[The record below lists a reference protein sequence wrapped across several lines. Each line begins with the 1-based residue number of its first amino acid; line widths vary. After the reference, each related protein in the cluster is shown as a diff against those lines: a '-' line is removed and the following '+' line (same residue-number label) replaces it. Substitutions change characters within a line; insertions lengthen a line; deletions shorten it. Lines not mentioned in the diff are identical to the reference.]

1 MSIFGDGYT
10 YTLSAPLD
18 MEAKGANFKSK
29 SKCFRSM
36 RAKLIAR

>member
-18 MEAKGANFKSK
+18 MEAKGANLNPNLNAFAVCEPS
-29 SKCFRSM
+29 
-36 RAKLIAR
+36 